1 MTSYAKSLH
10 GCLMVVLSLAF
21 VLPAPSLAKP
31 ASVPGF
37 SATYSVRYGILRGE
51 MTLELEQGDS
61 GYIYRTS
68 LRPKGVV
75 SWLRRGEIRESTS
88 IVPGEGLLRPLDYD
102 SVDTIAKPTRHVQY
116 EFDRAKGRV
125 IGEYKER
132 NVDVPMQ
139 AGGQNRISSQV
150 AIMQA
155 LRSGIELSELPVFDR
170 GRWRTFHFE
179 TIADQVAKTPAGEF
193 ETVEVRYSSKGK
205 NKSWSLHCAT
215 ELGYLPVMIVFREEG
230 KTKSRAVLTEF
241 QIDN

>member
-1 MTSYAKSLH
+1 MTRYAKSLR
-10 GCLMVVLSLAF
+10 GCLMVVLSSAIL
-21 VLPAPSLAKP
+21 LPAPLLAEP
-31 ASVPGF
+31 ASVPAF

-51 MTLELEQGDS
+51 MKLALEKDNP
-61 GYIYRTS
+61 GYVYRTS

-88 IVPGEGLLRPLDYD
+88 MVPGEGLLRPLDYD
-102 SVDTIAKPTRHVQY
+102 STDTIAKPTRHVQY
-116 EFDRAKGRV
+116 EFDRSNGRV
-125 IGEYKER
+125 TGEYKER
-132 NVDVPMQ
+132 DVDVPMQ

-155 LRSGIELSELPVFDR
+155 LQSGIELSELPVFDR

-193 ETVEVRYSSKGK
+193 ETVEVRYSSEGK

-215 ELGYLPVMIVFREEG
+215 ELGYLPVMIVYREDN

>member
-1 MTSYAKSLH
+1 MTRYAKSLY
-10 GCLMVVLSLAF
+10 GWLMFALSLAT
-21 VLPAPSLAKP
+21 VLPAPLAAEP
-31 ASVPGF
+31 AAIPGF

-51 MTLELEQGDS
+51 MKLALERGDS

-88 IVPGEGLLRPLDYD
+88 MVPGEGLLRPLDYD

-116 EFDRAKGRV
+116 EFDRSNGRV
-125 IGEYKER
+125 TGEYKQR
-132 NVDVPMQ
+132 DVDVPMQ

-155 LRSGIELSELPVFDR
+155 LQSGIELSEIPVFDR

-179 TIADQVAKTPAGEF
+179 TIPDQVARTPAGEF

-215 ELGYLPVMIVFREEG
+215 ELGYLPVMIVFREDG

-241 QIDN
+241 QIDS

>member
-1 MTSYAKSLH
+1 MTRYAKSLR
-10 GCLMVVLSLAF
+10 GCLMVVLSSAIL
-21 VLPAPSLAKP
+21 LPAPLLAEP
-31 ASVPGF
+31 ASVPAF

-51 MTLELEQGDS
+51 MKLALEKDNP
-61 GYIYRTS
+61 GYVYRTS

-88 IVPGEGLLRPLDYD
+88 MVSGEGLLRPLDYD
-102 SVDTIAKPTRHVQY
+102 STDTIAKPTRHVQY
-116 EFDRAKGRV
+116 EFDRSNGRV
-125 IGEYKER
+125 TGEYKER
-132 NVDVPMQ
+132 DVDVPMQ

-155 LRSGIELSELPVFDR
+155 LQSGIELSELPVFDR

-193 ETVEVRYSSKGK
+193 ETVEVRYSSEGK

-215 ELGYLPVMIVFREEG
+215 ELGYLPVMIVYREDN